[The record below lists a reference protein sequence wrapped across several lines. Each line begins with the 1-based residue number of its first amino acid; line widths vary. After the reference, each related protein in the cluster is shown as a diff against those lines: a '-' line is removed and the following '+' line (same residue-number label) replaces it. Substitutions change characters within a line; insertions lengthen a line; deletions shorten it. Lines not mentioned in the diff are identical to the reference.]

1 MKTHL
6 NLLPFATQR
15 SRQRSRWLR
24 NALLLWG
31 TTLICC
37 VSYGHFQHAQLAEAR
52 AETAELELRCLPIR
66 VATERSQVMQ
76 RELQRIASQL
86 GEWDA

>member
-66 VATERSQVMQ
+66 VATITVKVTTTNTIRNWPS
-76 RELQRIASQL
+76 RWRK
-86 GEWDA
+86 